1 MANYNSF
8 YTPPGVVG
16 RGGDGVR
23 VGGWGWSVFQDTM
36 ITWVLGKQKGLAW
49 KIAYFSIER
58 ENNNIEE
65 RGGLTENLLIP

>member
-1 MANYNSF
+1 MEILFLF
-8 YTPPGVVG
+8 YAG
-16 RGGDGVR
+16 R
-23 VGGWGWSVFQDTM
+23 VGGEGGGGGGGRSVFQDTM